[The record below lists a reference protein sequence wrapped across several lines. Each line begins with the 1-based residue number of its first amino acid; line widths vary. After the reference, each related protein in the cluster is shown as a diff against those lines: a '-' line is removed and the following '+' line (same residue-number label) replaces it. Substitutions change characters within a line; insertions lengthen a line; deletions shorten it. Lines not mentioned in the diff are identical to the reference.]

1 MGTFRE
7 EYESKKKSH
16 AESSFRERYEASRTD
31 LNAVADSVRERTNTW
46 LKNHYNYLRNY
57 ESRYKGATSPY
68 REDWQNWH
76 DTVKAQKNNFDAEA
90 ESIRS
95 LLDRYAGKSKE
106 WDSFAEGIKNILTAG
121 RVDQSR
127 VIEQSIQDVN
137 FSGKFKSLEDFEKW
151 DSGWLSEDATVD
163 YDSAQKR
170 KAYYEK
176 NQNRIAEIKNSL
188 PFGGGS
194 WLPNWTEDIWL
205 SEEEEKLRDEYEART
220 AEVQRYEREQKATD
234 DYFRPA
240 TEEFK
245 RNAANRDYGVLRLE
259 DLGQYR
265 WDDAEYLDSILDTQG
280 KGLQDNIGFRDNGSI
295 VRWAVDPETGEYV
308 VDPKTGEYVKEVLVK
323 SGRDFQDDVTSRG
336 KQVFTEDKLGY
347 YLTDPNERDAIA
359 SRLRAI
365 DSQTMNTDAY
375 DNIAGYY
382 EGIVYEGIEGNW
394 EFLKENEIDIYYDLL
409 AREGKESACA
419 FLDAMKPT
427 LHKRAAE
434 SNVDD
439 IMNNKDPYLQ
449 LLYNVG
455 SVPMNVV
462 GGAMGFAE
470 DAVASITGNE
480 VDPYSH
486 AHRWQIYAQA
496 IRDKTAGDIDDAT
509 GNIAIPWIDFSAGDA
524 YQSIMSAA
532 DSFVGAGTLGQG
544 YSVLAGMGA
553 ASAKARELYDK
564 GATKEQIVVGS
575 ALAGAAEL
583 VFEAIGIEN
592 LLKAKDAKN
601 VKDVIFNALKQA
613 GVEGLE
619 EMGTE
624 YTNQIWDAIIMG
636 SQSDWVDF
644 DTFVQNVVNAGLG
657 GFLSG
662 GVGGGTMAA
671 AGSALQAADYQ
682 AAVKDHGQA
691 ITDFGDVESL
701 QKHAEAMIKDK
712 NTPNVW
718 EIKQQLKKVQNNP
731 SAKNVG
737 RLSAAMSDSVRMQ
750 NRKENVQQLKK
761 EGLSKKQA
769 DSVYNAILQMEDS
782 ISRAGSD
789 TARLA
794 AEQKFVDALAEMGL
808 DDATQSA
815 VAAVA
820 QDLIENPQNASQS
833 RLRELMNSRVNSVD
847 PKDLEILQRRKEIST
862 EGRISSD
869 GTTRLETTGETV
881 QIRKEDPIA
890 KIENGTVFLNTDKGV
905 LETSDLQFANEEEL
919 HLYEAVS
926 DLDAGTAS
934 VIVTGYDGNIPAL
947 DYVSGME
954 EGVLLYGK
962 HGFQTVGKDI
972 SDKGY
977 FAGLSEVNQQTALA
991 LGRELRA
998 EETRQKTERVREAIE
1013 RAKADREKS
1022 AKTQKNTAENSGGE
1036 IKNQLKG
1043 VAPDGK
1049 KIYEANF
1056 PKGTPK
1062 AAKSERI
1069 LNYIKDVWSKNPIA
1083 LVISNGETSRE
1094 IQAQFDPT
1102 VPENPRGK
1110 TDATKIAG
1118 GNRHGSASDRRVTL
1132 DLADDYY
1139 EIASE
1144 AKYDYSKVETGK
1156 DSETHKDV
1164 RMWHYFVNEIYFVE
1178 QGSDE
1183 MTPYTVT
1190 INVKEKD
1197 NGSFVY
1203 SFNAEKD
1210 SSTRR
1215 TLHADVRTRKGTNG
1229 EIFFDDSI
1237 AQKSGNVKG
1246 QVFFDESVEL
1256 NELTKKQRAEVE
1268 YAGNVISAV
1277 IGNEIHFFDSRH
1289 APADSREAKTN
1300 GWYDPSDGSIHLD
1313 IAKVENGEE
1322 SVLFTLSHELTHFIE
1337 DWSPAKYQTFANFL
1351 LKNYAEHGVKT
1362 DTLVRRKMAELKT
1375 SDYDYAMSELV
1386 ADACERMLL
1395 DSNASEKLAEL
1406 NKTDK
1411 GLVAKI
1417 KSFLANTL
1425 KKIRQA
1431 YTQYKGREE
1440 AQLLQKME
1448 DKLSEF
1454 HALFEDALADAAQ
1467 NYRDADGKLEINK
1480 SQVKDQLKKSFTEDV
1495 DLWLQGQYKKSYFD
1509 LGTTPDVFVKHGARY
1524 LPVIMTEEVLSKV
1537 TGGKHAI
1544 SLDEI
1549 KRLPEQLNDPVLLF
1563 KGSRP
1568 ASFVA
1573 LTELKDKSGIDVICA
1588 VHLERTQD
1596 RIKVNRIASLY
1607 GKDNIVDYVSRNIA
1621 EGNLLDASKEKAP
1634 TWLSSRGLQLPKL
1647 VQDIVDANNSIP
1659 QKSES
1664 VNTIVDKNGKKDS
1677 EMEQKKLQLE
1687 IINETNPAPNTY
1699 STWIR
1704 SEDDIK
1710 TLAETL
1716 EDSDWADGEEFN
1728 PDLTRTD
1735 IQNAIREGTITVYS
1749 SYPIKNGV
1757 FVSPSYMEAES
1768 YSGDGRVYRKTVD
1781 IRDVAW
1787 IDPTQGQYAKV
1798 TDGSRGATEVREQ
1811 AKIVHRYG
1819 YDSLT
1824 SKSPM
1829 TVSQLQSVSESD
1841 YAKYAKDRYAFSKEM
1856 RENARKK
1863 GNKKNTGTNVYLYC
1877 DDLGKDVLVS
1887 AKSFGHGAARID
1899 DTYVSVCRQIGDIL
1913 ENSIIVNELQPRE
1926 NSDNSYVALGLAE
1939 TETDYVVVRSLIS
1952 QRTWELTSYE
1962 ILYAIK
1968 KESINKKMLAYSPRI
1983 TLQKSG
1989 STTSSVISITDFL
2002 QIVKG
2007 AKLANSVLSDDVLKN
2022 LKEQRI
2028 SDQNVTPNLKYQ
2040 QKQNT
2045 TREILANA
2053 DLNAIDL
2060 SNRGG
2065 DQLAAHLKDY
2075 QGKEKE
2081 LKKHED
2087 KVRSLSEDILRMRKA
2102 REDGKPYD
2110 SSKMDELLAERNR
2123 ESILASQ
2130 LRRSMQLIT
2139 KAPEV
2144 SKFVEREKLTSWR
2157 QNRDEIERGKMERAR
2172 VTELKH
2178 RARKKAETLNKMLT
2192 KPTKKIHVKSGLQ
2205 KAVASFLYALNLDT
2219 VNYENRI
2226 KFLETRLKFAEQE
2239 VEEELKRS
2247 GITKENAEAFEEQF
2261 AARVEKRI
2269 KEITAS
2275 KEWNELRNM
2284 SMLDKISDLRKGLA
2298 TYMEEENIAETP
2310 NRKMILEL
2318 LDRNSVF
2325 LEVSAKQRVED
2336 LKTKIENEEDPV
2348 ERAYLSVR
2356 LEMLNQQK
2364 DFLPL
2369 GAMSLGELQVVD
2381 DSLSQVLAM
2390 VRDANKVFDD
2400 NKAMEAADAS
2410 DAARAEVKLAKKPRE
2425 IENRITEVGD
2435 AAFWRMLMPET
2446 AFHLIGSDTL
2456 VRLYE
2461 DITDGSHQWGVLT
2474 DRAHRY
2480 FAKTAE
2486 RYNYL
2491 EWRNDE
2497 TLHSFQSSNGK
2508 TFQLNLQEIMSLYAY
2523 SRRGDQAL
2531 DHIINGG
2538 VVKQNSMVPAT
2549 KTVEKNG
2556 KEVKIPFGY
2565 KPESNT
2571 AYKISRETLKQ
2582 MFAVLK
2588 PEQKKFVEEMQKY
2601 LSEDCS
2607 EQGNKTSLIL
2617 YGIRL
2622 FKEKIYFPIRTWSE
2636 AEAFDPDAGGDS
2648 MIVNSSFTKATIKG
2662 ATRAIVLD
2670 KFETVWA
2677 KHTEEMARYATMS
2690 VPVENFLRVWNVKSA
2705 SDLPGNTPET
2715 LSTVIR
2721 ARWGAKASEYV
2732 RKFISDVNGGSRK
2745 SQEKDPLDRA
2755 LSRTKKAAVVASLS
2769 VAIQQPS
2776 SIARAAAYID
2786 PKYMVKGS
2794 LKNIDLREH
2803 EQRWEEVKKYAPV
2816 AITKEMGGFD
2826 TGVGKGTV
2834 DWILSYEYGK
2844 VKERLLDIVKD
2855 PHLLKRL
2862 MSEGD
2867 EVFGWLPSFMDEI
2880 SWGKIWFSCKR
2891 QVAAEQ
2897 GLDID
2902 SEKCKIEA
2910 GKLFTTVI
2918 NRTQVYDSSLVKSGL
2933 MRNKNLGAKLLSQ
2946 FAAEPTVS
2954 VNMHAMGIIEASRNG
2969 RKGRNFFHRTNA
2981 AILCSKI
2988 INAALVAVIYALRDE
3003 DEDET
3008 LPEKYLEHFIEKGF
3022 DELNPLNSFP
3032 VLRDF
3037 NSWIQGFS
3045 SERPDADLAADL
3057 IYTTKQ
3063 WWNDEKTVLEK
3074 LRGSAESLSS
3084 MFGIPVKNILR
3095 DADAVA
3101 RGFLHLFGKYPRTT
3115 TKQGLV
3121 EAMKK
3126 ALPFAEVDKSESLY
3140 DAYVSG
3146 DAAQIERYRDNYDTE
3161 EKWTAAVRAALKE
3174 NDPRIQQAAIAQLS
3188 GNASERVRIQKEI
3201 IGEGNFSQDL
3211 IVTATNGLATAFQS
3225 KIRTASEAKKAGRV
3239 KEYEKIVKELQKAGY
3254 PDELISKYIGDK
3266 VKALQEAE
3274 EAEAEQGEKATSW
3287 YKSSDVAA
3295 AYASGDEKLA
3305 LEIIN
3310 DLIRVKAANSTEEKA
3325 EDREKAAKSSVKSI
3339 VTEYWKPRYQEAYT
3353 KGNQEEMKRIRYLLK
3368 DTGLYGSV
3376 DDLIKTCNRWTL
3388 EKEKN
3393 E

>member
-1 MGTFRE
+1 MST
-7 EYESKKKSH
+7 
-16 AESSFRERYEASRTD
+16 FRERYAEKKKEQGAETQSFRQRYTANNTDFKSLAENVRNRTD
-31 LNAVADSVRERTNTW
+31 TW
-46 LKNHYNYLRNY
+46 LKNQSAFFANYRD
-57 ESRYKGATSPY
+57 RYSKDEAY
-68 REDWQNWH
+68 REDSSEWH
-76 DTVKAQKNNFDAEA
+76 STVSAQKHNFDAEA
-90 ESIRS
+90 RNIVTI
-95 LLDRYAGKSKE
+95 LDQYAGVNDE
-106 WDSFAEGIKNILTAG
+106 WDSFSREIKDLLTKGSSA
-121 RVDQSR
+121 
-127 VIEQSIQDVN
+127 QSIVTNRALQDDRFREQFGSREN
-137 FSGKFKSLEDFEKW
+137 YDRW
-151 DSGWLSEDATVD
+151 NMGWLSDDAKVD
-163 YDSAQKR
+163 YGSAQQR
-170 KAYYEK
+170 KAYYENNNVK
-176 NQNRIAEIKNSL
+176 IGKLGEQIAELESSVYGSRIVSSGFSPNIGVGDTEENREQLKTLKAQREALIAENNRYENEQKVLDDYYRPITDEFKQNAAYRDYKNISVGDAAGYGVDKDTAWNTL
-188 PFGGGS
+188 SNGGYWDKEG
-194 WLPNWTEDIWL
+194 N
-205 SEEEEKLRDEYEART
+205 LRD
-220 AEVQRYEREQKATD
+220 KD
-234 DYFRPA
+234 DNVVG
-240 TEEFK
+240 K
-245 RNAANRDYGVLRLE
+245 SE
-259 DLGQYR
+259 DTFSFAL
-265 WDDAEYLDSILDTQG
+265 
-280 KGLQDNIGFRDNGSI
+280 
-295 VRWAVDPETGEYV
+295 
-308 VDPKTGEYVKEVLVK
+308 
-323 SGRDFQDDVTSRG
+323 
-336 KQVFTEDKLGY
+336 EDKLGA
-347 YLTDPNERDAIA
+347 YLNTSTEDRVAIQNELQRFANTDPLTTYQNMIFEA
-359 SRLRAI
+359 
-365 DSQTMNTDAY
+365 
-375 DNIAGYY
+375 
-382 EGIVYEGIEGNW
+382 
-394 EFLKENEIDIYYDLL
+394 ENGAWDQLTESEINIYYDLYKTQGQEAAYKYL
-409 AREGKESACA
+409 S
-419 FLDAMKPT
+419 DMKDV
-427 LHKRAAE
+427 LNKRATQE
-434 SNVDD
+434 KLEDIRNSEGWEQFGWNVAS
-439 IMNNKDPYLQ
+439 I
-449 LLYNVG
+449 
-455 SVPMNVV
+455 PMNVI
-462 GGAMGFAE
+462 GGATAFVD
-470 DAVASITGNE
+470 DAINVISGND
-480 VDPYSH
+480 VNPYSK
-486 AHRWQIYAQA
+486 AHLWQNMGQTV
-496 IRDKTAGDIDDAT
+496 REETAKEWDEST
-509 GNIAIPWIDFSAGDA
+509 GNIAVPWLDFSVGDLYQAG
-524 YQSIMSAA
+524 MSTA
-532 DSFVGAGTLGQG
+532 DSLLGASTLGKG
-544 YSVLAGMGA
+544 YSVLMGMGA
-553 ASAKARELYDK
+553 ASAKAKELYEK
-564 GATKEQIVVGS
+564 GASKSQIVAGS
-575 ALAGAAEL
+575 LLAGAAEV
-583 VFEAIGIEN
+583 VFESIGIDG
-592 LLKAKDAKN
+592 LLKAKNAKN
-601 VKDVIFNALKQA
+601 LKDVVVNALKQSGTEA
-613 GVEGLE
+613 LE

-624 YTNQIWDAIIMG
+624 AANAITDAIVMG

-644 DTFVQNVVNAGLG
+644 ESFVKNVVNAGLSG
-657 GFLSG
+657 AISG
-662 GVGGGTMAA
+662 GLGGGTMAA

-682 AAVKDHGQA
+682 TAVKDHGQA
-691 ITDFGDVESL
+691 ITDFGDVKSL

-718 EIKQQLKKVQNNP
+718 EIKQQLKKVQNNS

-737 RLSAAMSDSVRMQ
+737 RLSAAMSDSVQMQ

-794 AEQKFVDALAEMGL
+794 AEQKFVDALAKMGL

-847 PKDLEILQRRKEIST
+847 PKDLEILQRRKEIPT

-869 GTTRLETTGETV
+869 GTTRLETTGESV

-977 FAGLSEVNQQTALA
+977 FAGLSEENQQTALA

-1013 RAKADREKS
+1013 RAKAEREKS
-1022 AKTQKNTAENSGGE
+1022 SEAQKNTAKDGGKVKTQAKKKTELLESVVQASENLSGTAQKQGE
-1036 IKNQLKG
+1036 EIVAFIENVNAMMDKAKRSKRKQKVGDLSAQHIKLVNELMRTIDPSFSAEGFELWIDGTAASHIVDRHGESGKADHTMASEESKKLIPWAAQTAETCDFIREADGRIKRSDRFMNSDRSMAPEILLTKDLGKGAVCISECVPDSNQ
-1043 VAPDGK
+1043 
-1049 KIYEANF
+1049 KIIWITSA
-1056 PKGTPK
+1056 
-1062 AAKSERI
+1062 
-1069 LNYIKDVWSKNPIA
+1069 YIKRSSKDQLLN
-1083 LVISNGETSRE
+1083 LEDSSR
-1094 IQAQFDPT
+1094 QLT
-1102 VPENPRGK
+1102 PEAVDGGN
-1110 TDATKIAG
+1110 ATKNSIPQ
-1118 GNRHGSASDRRVTL
+1118 N
-1132 DLADDYY
+1132 
-1139 EIASE
+1139 SE
-1144 AKYDYSKVETGK
+1144 KVKTEGK
-1156 DSETHKDV
+1156 
-1164 RMWHYFVNEIYFVE
+1164 
-1178 QGSDE
+1178 
-1183 MTPYTVT
+1183 
-1190 INVKEKD
+1190 
-1197 NGSFVY
+1197 
-1203 SFNAEKD
+1203 
-1210 SSTRR
+1210 
-1215 TLHADVRTRKGTNG
+1215 
-1229 EIFFDDSI
+1229 IFFDDS
-1237 AQKSGNVKG
+1237 
-1246 QVFFDESVEL
+1246 VEL
-1256 NELTKKQRAEVE
+1256 SELTKKQRAEVE
-1268 YAGNVISAV
+1268 YAGNVISAA

-1289 APADSREAKTN
+1289 ALADSREARTN
-1300 GWYDPSDGSIHLD
+1300 GWYDPKDGSIHLD
-1313 IAKVENGEE
+1313 IAKLENGEE
-1322 SVLFTLSHELTHFIE
+1322 SVLFTLSHELVHFIE
-1337 DWSPAKYQTFANFL
+1337 DWSPAKYQTFADFL
-1351 LKNYAEHGVKT
+1351 LKNYADHDVKT
-1362 DTLVRRKMAELKT
+1362 ESLVRRKMAELKT
-1375 SDYDYAMSELV
+1375 TDYDYAMSELV

-1406 NKTDK
+1406 SKTDK
-1411 GLVAKI
+1411 RLVEKI
-1417 KSFLANTL
+1417 KSFLAKIL

-1431 YTQYKGREE
+1431 YAQYKGREE

-1454 HALFEDALADAAQ
+1454 YALFEDALTDAAQ
-1467 NYRDADGKLEINK
+1467 NYRDADGKL
-1480 SQVKDQLKKSFTEDV
+1480 
-1495 DLWLQGQYKKSYFD
+1495 
-1509 LGTTPDVFVKHGARY
+1509 
-1524 LPVIMTEEVLSKV
+1524 
-1537 TGGKHAI
+1537 
-1544 SLDEI
+1544 
-1549 KRLPEQLNDPVLLF
+1549 
-1563 KGSRP
+1563 
-1568 ASFVA
+1568 AS
-1573 LTELKDKSGIDVICA
+1573 S
-1588 VHLERTQD
+1588 
-1596 RIKVNRIASLY
+1596 
-1607 GKDNIVDYVSRNIA
+1607 
-1621 EGNLLDASKEKAP
+1621 
-1634 TWLSSRGLQLPKL
+1634 
-1647 VQDIVDANNSIP
+1647 
-1659 QKSES
+1659 
-1664 VNTIVDKNGKKDS
+1664 
-1677 EMEQKKLQLE
+1677 
-1687 IINETNPAPNTY
+1687 
-1699 STWIR
+1699 
-1704 SEDDIK
+1704 
-1710 TLAETL
+1710 
-1716 EDSDWADGEEFN
+1716 
-1728 PDLTRTD
+1728 
-1735 IQNAIREGTITVYS
+1735 
-1749 SYPIKNGV
+1749 
-1757 FVSPSYMEAES
+1757 
-1768 YSGDGRVYRKTVD
+1768 
-1781 IRDVAW
+1781 
-1787 IDPTQGQYAKV
+1787 
-1798 TDGSRGATEVREQ
+1798 EVREQ
-1811 AKIVHRYG
+1811 AKAYSVEEEINNIYNQMQIILASGYTHSNGRVPSDLQLFQEYKTGKKHLTPKYELAKYLLLSRDEAQANAWDENPSNVEEAELALLYREDPDEYLKRRYATKTIQPESKLYEKLFDYLKTNDIVFKQIWSTDKEIPLDNYSETQYNNFG
-1819 YDSLT
+1819 W
-1824 SKSPM
+1824 
-1829 TVSQLQSVSESD
+1829 VSYNGIITPRERQILLSD
-1841 YAKYAKDRYAFSKEM
+1841 YAGYKHGDDYYAVTKRGEAVIFSPRCPNVVMYVRGTIEM
-1856 RENARKK
+1856 PEITK
-1863 GNKKNTGTNVYLYC
+1863 V
-1877 DDLGKDVLVS
+1877 V
-1887 AKSFGHGAARID
+1887 RID
-1899 DTYVSVCRQIGDIL
+1899 ADPEEIA
-1913 ENSIIVNELQPRE
+1913 P
-1926 NSDNSYVALGLAE
+1926 YVAERVIKNERRKTPKPWSFIEDTFEEGLFQLFERRNFASFQEYRSEFKRGSRRTNDSSDRAE
-1939 TETDYVVVRSLIS
+1939 RDGGRGSGTLSGVGQEVSDGGEKF
-1952 QRTWELTSYE
+1952 QRKLTS
-1962 ILYAIK
+1962 
-1968 KESINKKMLAYSPRI
+1968 
-1983 TLQKSG
+1983 
-1989 STTSSVISITDFL
+1989 
-2002 QIVKG
+2002 
-2007 AKLANSVLSDDVLKN
+2007 
-2022 LKEQRI
+2022 
-2028 SDQNVTPNLKYQ
+2028 
-2040 QKQNT
+2040 
-2045 TREILANA
+2045 TREILANV
-2053 DLNAIDL
+2053 DLNTVDL

-2065 DQLAAHLKDY
+2065 DQLAAHLKEY
-2075 QGKEKE
+2075 QEKEKE
-2081 LKKHED
+2081 LKQHEA

-2219 VNYENRI
+2219 VNYESRI
-2226 KFLETRLKFAEQE
+2226 KFLETRIKFAERE
-2239 VEEELKRS
+2239 IEEELKRS
-2247 GITKENAEAFEEQF
+2247 GITKKNAEAFEEQF
-2261 AARVEKRI
+2261 SARVEKRI
-2269 KEITAS
+2269 QEITAS

-2298 TYMEEENIAETP
+2298 AYMEEEKIAETP

-2325 LEVSAKQRVED
+2325 LEVSAKQRIED

-2435 AAFWRMLMPET
+2435 AAFWSMLMPET

-2461 DITDGSHQWGVLT
+2461 DITDGSHQWGVLV

-2486 RYNYL
+2486 RYDYL
-2491 EWRNDE
+2491 KWRNDD

-2571 AYKISRETLKQ
+2571 AYKISRETLSR
-2582 MFAVLK
+2582 MFAVLT
-2588 PEQKKFVEEMQKY
+2588 PEQKKFVEDMQKY

-2670 KFETVWA
+2670 NFETVWA
-2677 KHTEEMARYATMS
+2677 KHTEEMAKYATMS
-2690 VPVENFLRVWNVKSA
+2690 VPIENFLRVWNVKSA

-2721 ARWGAKASEYV
+2721 ARWGANASEYV
-2732 RKFISDVNGGSRK
+2732 RKFISDVNGGARK
-2745 SQEKDPLDRA
+2745 AQEKDPLDRA
-2755 LSRTKKAAVVASLS
+2755 LSKTKKAAVVASLS

-2834 DWILSYEYGK
+2834 DWILSYEYGN
-2844 VKERLLDIVKD
+2844 VKERICDALKD
-2855 PHLLKRL
+2855 PNRFRRL
-2862 MSEGD
+2862 MKESD
-2867 EVFGWLPSFMDEI
+2867 DVFGWLPSFMDEI
-2880 SWGKIWFSCKR
+2880 SWGKIWFACKR

-2897 GLDID
+2897 GLKID
-2902 SEKCKIEA
+2902 SEKCKVEA
-2910 GKLFTTVI
+2910 GKLFTMVI

-2933 MRNKNLGAKLLSQ
+2933 MRNGTLGAKLLSQ
-2946 FAAEPTVS
+2946 FAAEPTVT

-2969 RKGRNFFHRTNA
+2969 KSGRKFFHRTNA

-2988 INAALVAVIYALRDE
+2988 INAALVAVIYALRDD

-3008 LPEKYLEHFIEKGF
+3008 LPEKYLEHFIEKGI

-3032 VLRDF
+3032 ILRDI

-3063 WWNDEKTVLEK
+3063 WWSDEKSVLEK

-3084 MFGIPVKNILR
+3084 MFGIPVKNLLR

-3101 RGFLHLFGKYPRTT
+3101 RGFSHLFGAYPRQTT
-3115 TKQGLV
+3115 GQGLSS
-3121 EAMKK
+3121 AMYE
-3126 ALPFAEVDKSESLY
+3126 ALPFAKADKGNGLY
-3140 DAYVSG
+3140 RAYVSG
-3146 DAAQIERYRDNYDTE
+3146 DAVQIERYRSNYDSA
-3161 EKWTAAVRAALKE
+3161 EKWTTAVRTALKE
-3174 NDPRIQQAAIAQLS
+3174 NDPRILQAAIAQLN

-3211 IVTATNGLATAFQS
+3211 IVTATNGIVTSFQS
-3225 KIRTASEAKKAGRV
+3225 KIRTASEAKRAGND
-3239 KEYEKIVKELQKAGY
+3239 KDYAKIVKELQKAGY
-3254 PDELISKYIGDK
+3254 PDDLISKYVGEK
-3266 VKALQEAE
+3266 VEALQKEE
-3274 EAEAEQGEKATSW
+3274 EAEAEAGEKAMSW
-3287 YKSSDVAA
+3287 YRSSDVAD

-3310 DLIRVKAANSTEEKA
+3310 DLIRVKTENSTEEKA
-3325 EDREKAAKSSVKSI
+3325 EDKGKTAKSSVKSI
-3339 VTEYWKPRYQEAYT
+3339 VTEYWKPRYKEAH
-3353 KGNQEEMKRIRYLLK
+3353 KNGNQAEMKRIRYILK

-3376 DDLIKTCNRWTL
+3376 DELVKTCNRWL
-3388 EKEKN
+3388 NEKE
-3393 E
+3393 